1 MYIHQ
6 GIHQDIHQGTH
17 QGIRSSNHQG
27 IRKVPSKLVKEN
39 AIYN

>member
-27 IRKVPSKLVKEN
+27 ILKVPSKLVKEN
-39 AIYN
+39 ATYN